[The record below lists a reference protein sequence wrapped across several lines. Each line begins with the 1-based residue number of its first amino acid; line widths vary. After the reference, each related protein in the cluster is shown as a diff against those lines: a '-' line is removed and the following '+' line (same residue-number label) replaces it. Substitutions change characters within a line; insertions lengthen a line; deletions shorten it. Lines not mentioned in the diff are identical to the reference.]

1 MSFSEQTGK
10 LVNEIIQAEY
20 NNACD
25 NWSDKFNSLHEGYAV
40 LLEEIE
46 ETEDCLKNIQA
57 LMKDIWENVK
67 KNKKIDDEIKI
78 ASISVVQGI
87 GELAQVGAVLMK
99 IKNTVGEKGN
109 EN

>member
-1 MSFSEQTGK
+1 MSFSPKTGK
-10 LVNEIIQAEY
+10 LIHEIIQAEY
-20 NNACD
+20 ENACEC
-25 NWSDKFNSLHEGYAV
+25 WSDKFNSVHEGYAV

-46 ETEDCLKNIQA
+46 ETADCLKNIQA

-87 GELAQVGAVLMK
+87 GEFAQCGAVLQK
-99 IKNTVGEKGN
+99 IQNTILGEVK
-109 EN
+109 E